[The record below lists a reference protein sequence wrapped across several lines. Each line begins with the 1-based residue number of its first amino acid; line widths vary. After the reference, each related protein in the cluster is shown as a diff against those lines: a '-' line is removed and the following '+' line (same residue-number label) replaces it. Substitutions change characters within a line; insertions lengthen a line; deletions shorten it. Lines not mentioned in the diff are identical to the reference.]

1 MDTPHDDDPALAE
14 AIARRDESRAQ
25 ILRSKANA
33 AGSSTDRLA
42 NAFEKL
48 ASQAEEAS
56 KRSADALSHIEPP
69 HPDPEGTARPLA
81 DSEGN
86 FAANAE
92 VAAVGGIGIKASNTD
107 VATGQPAKTA
117 EQAGEAVTE
126 GAQKVIGDQVV
137 DGEGGNGQGASG
149 TGSGSANDDRAKVEI
164 PENWRTLTWQE
175 RRSIASKVSDTPIAN
190 GEEANAAIEAE
201 LKRRG

>member
-1 MDTPHDDDPALAE
+1 MTDHENDPLLAE

-25 ILRSKANA
+25 ILRSRANRLG
-33 AGSSTDRLA
+33 GSTAVDRLA
-42 NAFEKL
+42 DAFDKMAQQAEK
-48 ASQAEEAS
+48 ASQ
-56 KRSADALSHIEPP
+56 RSASALADNEPSK
-69 HPDPEGTARPLA
+69 PDPEGTAQLLA

-107 VATGQPAKTA
+107 VSTGQPAQTI
-117 EQAGEAVTE
+117 EQAGEAITP
-126 GAQKVIGDQVV
+126 GAQKIVADQPVA
-137 DGEGGNGQGASG
+137 GAD
-149 TGSGSANDDRAKVEI
+149 GSGSSSADDAVAI
-164 PENWRTLTWQE
+164 PDNWRDLTWQE
-175 RRSIASKVSDTPIAN
+175 RRSLASKLSETPISN

>member
-1 MDTPHDDDPALAE
+1 MTDHQNDPQLAE

-25 ILRSKANA
+25 ILRSRANRLG
-33 AGSSTDRLA
+33 GSTAVDRLA
-42 NAFEKL
+42 NAFDKMAE
-48 ASQAEEAS
+48 QAEKAS
-56 KRSADALSHIEPP
+56 RASSSALDGIEPIK
-69 HPDPEGTARPLA
+69 PDPEGTSRPLA

-107 VATGQPAKTA
+107 VSTGKPAQII
-117 EQAGEAVTE
+117 EQAGEAATP
-126 GAQKVIGDQVV
+126 GAQKIVGDQPA
-137 DGEGGNGQGASG
+137 GNGNSG
-149 TGSGSANDDRAKVEI
+149 TGDVDERSKVEI
-164 PENWRTLTWQE
+164 PANWKDLTWQE
-175 RRSIASKVSDTPIAN
+175 RRSLASKLSDDAVSN

>member
-1 MDTPHDDDPALAE
+1 MTDHQNDPQLAE

-25 ILRSKANA
+25 ILRSRANRLG
-33 AGSSTDRLA
+33 GSTAVDRLA
-42 NAFEKL
+42 NAFDKMAE
-48 ASQAEEAS
+48 QAEKAS
-56 KRSADALSHIEPP
+56 RESSSVLDGIEPIK
-69 HPDPEGTARPLA
+69 PDPEGTSRPLA

-107 VATGQPAKTA
+107 VSTGKPAQTV
-117 EQAGEAVTE
+117 EQAGEAVTP
-126 GAQKVIGDQVV
+126 GAQKIVGDQPV
-137 DGEGGNGQGASG
+137 DGNAG
-149 TGSGSANDDRAKVEI
+149 TGNTDERLKVEI
-164 PENWRTLTWQE
+164 PANWKDLSWQE
-175 RRSIASKVSDTPIAN
+175 RRSLASKLSDDPVSN